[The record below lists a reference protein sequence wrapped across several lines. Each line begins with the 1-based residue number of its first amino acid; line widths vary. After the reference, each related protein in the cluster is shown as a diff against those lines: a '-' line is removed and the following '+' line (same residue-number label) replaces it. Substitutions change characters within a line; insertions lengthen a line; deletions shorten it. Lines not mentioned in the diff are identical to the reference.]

1 MNNRIFSCVMALI
14 IILALG
20 GLAVG
25 VQLIKARSIEEKAW
39 REANEER
46 MAKYLGETVTIGGV
60 PHTIIAAH
68 AFIWNKQCMFTVRAY
83 DKQTDISEAV
93 IMALIAKAAR
103 VEK

>member
-1 MNNRIFSCVMALI
+1 MKGHIFVAALLI
-14 IILALG
+14 ILVFG
-20 GLAVG
+20 GLGVAVH
-25 VQLIKARSIEEKAW
+25 LIKARSVEETAW
-39 REANEER
+39 RETNEAR

-68 AFIWNKQCMFTVRAY
+68 AFTWNKQCMFTVRAY
-83 DKQTDISEAV
+83 DKQTDISEAA